1 MWLSSIAICLSIQ
14 TIFGVNEAKIFTVN
28 TKNGW
33 WCAWKTYR
41 FIRTDTQ
48 KKPNKFTAFSTKKS
62 YMCCTGKHE
71 RNLNDN
77 KMERRSNWNKVICDH
92 HHHQTQV
99 SLQHRVDSACM
110 YCILRK
116 WKCGNATLEFD
127 VLTSHTIW
135 FQFSKHTHT
144 HTTTNDQQQQQA
156 YGFVNARDSELAI
169 RFHCNVY
176 YCEGFERISI

>member
-14 TIFGVNEAKIFTVN
+14 TIFGANEAKIFTVN

-33 WCAWKTYR
+33 WCAWKTHR

-48 KKPNKFTAFSTKKS
+48 KNPTSSLHFPLKNS

-71 RNLNDN
+71 RNLNDS

-92 HHHQTQV
+92 HHHQTPV

-116 WKCGNATLEFD
+116 WKCGNAMLEFD
-127 VLTSHTIW
+127 VLNSRTTW
-135 FQFSKHTHT
+135 FQLSKHTHY
-144 HTTTNDQQQQQA
+144 DQRQQQQQA

-176 YCEGFERISI
+176 YYEGFERISI